1 MRLDHL
7 LSRESD
13 VQSKAG
19 PLVNGQGNKFQYC
32 SILRDPD
39 ASESMIR
46 NRARRDAAGGEAK
59 AKPDLPD
66 RPPNRWLDGSRF
78 CGGYLK
84 KA

>member
-1 MRLDHL
+1 M
-7 LSRESD
+7 
-13 VQSKAG
+13 
-19 PLVNGQGNKFQYC
+19 NGQGNKFQYC

-59 AKPDLPD
+59 AKPNLPD